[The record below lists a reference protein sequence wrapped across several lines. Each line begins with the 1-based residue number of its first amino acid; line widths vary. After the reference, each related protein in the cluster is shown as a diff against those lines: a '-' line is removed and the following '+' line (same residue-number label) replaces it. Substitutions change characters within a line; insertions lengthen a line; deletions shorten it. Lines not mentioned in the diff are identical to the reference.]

1 MIAPIPKSTSKSSHP
16 GNYRPISLTCILCKL
31 LEKHIYGLM
40 YEHLSN
46 HHLLSD
52 SQRGFRSGRSTVT
65 ALLLVTEEWLSALEY
80 GQEVCAVF
88 FDYQKAFD
96 SVPHLPLLK
105 ELENLGFNDHILHWV
120 SGYLASR
127 SQSVVVNGESSLP
140 APVISGVPQG
150 SVLGPLLFLI
160 YINNLTEI
168 NLTDGAKITLYADDV
183 LLFRVINSPEDFAKL
198 QDDIDKVG
206 NWSCTNHLTL
216 NRDKCKYMIVSR
228 RKTVSTPSS
237 PLLLEGHSLEQ
248 VEMFKYLGVLLSHD
262 LSWGEHVQSICSK
275 ARKILGL
282 LYRRFYNNAPG
293 SALLQLYISLV
304 RPHLDYASAI
314 WSPYLSKDK
323 TELENVQKFACRMAT
338 GLWDSGYQ
346 DLLELADLPSLE
358 CRRLETRLSL
368 LYKIINKLCYFDET
382 TFTVSTSL
390 SHHAPHNLVLNRP
403 FARTNSYFY
412 SFVPQTMFHWNKLD
426 SSIVC
431 ASSVHAFNRYLHVH
445 STSLV

>member
-1 MIAPIPKSTSKSSHP
+1 MIAPIPRSTSKSSHP

-52 SQRGFRSGRSTVT
+52 SQWGFRSGRSTVT
-65 ALLLVTEEWLSALEY
+65 ALLSVTKEWLSALEY

-88 FDYQKAFD
+88 FDYRKAFD

-105 ELENLGFNDHILHWV
+105 KLENLGFNDHILHWV

-150 SVLGPLLFLI
+150 SVLRPLLFLI
-160 YINNLTEI
+160 YINDLTEI
-168 NLTDGAKITLYADDV
+168 NLRDGAKITLYADDV

-206 NWSCTNHLTL
+206 NRSCTNHLTL
-216 NRDKCKYMIVSR
+216 NRDKCKYMTVSC

-237 PLLLEGHSLEQ
+237 PLLLEGNSLEQ

-304 RPHLDYASAI
+304 RPHLDYASAWLLDYGTAVTKI
-314 WSPYLSKDK
+314 SWNLLTFQYL
-323 TELENVQKFACRMAT
+323 NVEGWKLGAFCPST
-338 GLWDSGYQ
+338 DIITVGL
-346 DLLELADLPSLE
+346 
-358 CRRLETRLSL
+358 
-368 LYKIINKLCYFDET
+368 
-382 TFTVSTSL
+382 
-390 SHHAPHNLVLNRP
+390 LVLP
-403 FARTNSYFY
+403 LSQA
-412 SFVPQTMFHWNKLD
+412 
-426 SSIVC
+426 
-431 ASSVHAFNRYLHVH
+431 
-445 STSLV
+445 LVIKAG

>member
-1 MIAPIPKSTSKSSHP
+1 MASCTNTYPTIICYQIHN
-16 GNYRPISLTCILCKL
+16 G
-31 LEKHIYGLM
+31 
-40 YEHLSN
+40 
-46 HHLLSD
+46 
-52 SQRGFRSGRSTVT
+52 GFVLVAQHAVT
-65 ALLLVTEEWLSALEY
+65 ALLSVTEEWLSALEY

-88 FDYQKAFD
+88 FDYRKAFD

-105 ELENLGFNDHILHWV
+105 KLENLGFNDHILHWV

-127 SQSVVVNGESSLP
+127 SQSVVVNGKSSLP

-160 YINNLTEI
+160 YINDLTEI
-168 NLTDGAKITLYADDV
+168 NLTDGAKITLYAEDV

-282 LYRRFYNNAPG
+282 LYRRSYNNAPG

-314 WSPYLSKDK
+314 WSPYLTKDK
-323 TELENVQKFACRMAT
+323 TELENIQKFACRMAT
-338 GLWDSGYQ
+338 GLWDSSYQ
-346 DLLELADLPSLE
+346 DLLELVDLPSLE

-390 SHHAPHNLVLNRP
+390 VTMHHTIL
-403 FARTNSYFY
+403 F
-412 SFVPQTMFHWNKLD
+412 
-426 SSIVC
+426 
-431 ASSVHAFNRYLHVH
+431 
-445 STSLV
+445 